1 MNDNISDNDLIK
13 LFNQNQLFRLFN
25 LTVLEV
31 DTKEGTIKVEFD
43 VNKKFCNP
51 AGDVQGGIVSGLVD
65 DATAL
70 AYIFQ
75 NKFKKRPPTI
85 ELKTNFLYPTK
96 PGKVIGFGKVVK
108 SGKNIVFLEGRLE
121 QDNRTIVTATSTCV
135 SVDMPQINFKKLMG
149 ENENNEK

>member
-1 MNDNISDNDLIK
+1 MDANISDSDLIK
-13 LFNQNQLFRLFN
+13 LFNQNTLFRLFN

-31 DTKEGTIKVEFD
+31 ATKEGTIKVEFD
-43 VNKKFCNP
+43 VEKKFCNP
-51 AGDVQGGIVSGLVD
+51 AGDVQGGIVSGMVD

-70 AYIFQ
+70 AFIFQ
-75 NKFKKRPPTI
+75 NKFRKRPPTI

-96 PGKVIGFGKVVK
+96 PGKVIGYGKVVK

-135 SVDMPQINFKKLMG
+135 IVDMPQVNFKKLIG
-149 ENENNEK
+149 EDNEK